1 MITIIQASLE
11 DLDQA
16 AILFDA
22 YRQFYQQVP
31 DLSAAKAFLKERI
44 RNKESVIFLA
54 YEGQQAVGLTQLY
67 PIFTSVGLQRA
78 WLLNDLYVDG
88 TARKKGIAVQLLE
101 AAKAHAKTTNSKWL
115 LLETA
120 MDNFTAQSVYEKNG
134 WKRVSDIFYQFDL

>member
-1 MITIIQASLE
+1 MITITQAGLQ

-16 AILFDA
+16 ALLFDA

-44 RNKESVIFLA
+44 QNKESVIFLA
-54 YEGQQAVGLTQLY
+54 YDGQEAVGFAQLY

-78 WLLNDLYVDG
+78 WLLNDLFVDG
-88 TARKKGIAVQLLE
+88 KARRKGIAVQLLE
-101 AAKAHAKTTNSKWL
+101 AAKAYAKTTNSKWL

-120 MDNFTAQSVYEKNG
+120 SDNFTAQLVYEKNG
-134 WKRVSDIFYQFDL
+134 WKRVNDIFYQFDL